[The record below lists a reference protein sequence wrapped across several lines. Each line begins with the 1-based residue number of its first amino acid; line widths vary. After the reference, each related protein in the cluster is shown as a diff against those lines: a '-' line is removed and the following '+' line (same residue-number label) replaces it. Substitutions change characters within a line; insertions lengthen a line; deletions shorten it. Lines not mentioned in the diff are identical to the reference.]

1 MIRNVLIDPYM
12 FLIEAE
18 EEIRKNISFF
28 NKVIRLHQKNK
39 VAIFIYQRWY
49 EKLKEMSFQ
58 PFPISTLEIKD
69 RNLKENILRLNS
81 SFLHLMVDNFIVI
94 EIDSCNGEQEFI
106 SDVKIVEDS
115 EYYELHKWRKYANS
129 GKWAFLR
136 EKSTSKIL
144 IKKIHEYGST
154 GHTHVFFKFSQAL
167 HASV

>member
-58 PFPISTLEIKD
+58 PFPISTLEIK
-69 RNLKENILRLNS
+69 RQKLK
-81 SFLHLMVDNFIVI
+81 
-94 EIDSCNGEQEFI
+94 G
-106 SDVKIVEDS
+106 
-115 EYYELHKWRKYANS
+115 KYF
-129 GKWAFLR
+129 AF
-136 EKSTSKIL
+136 E
-144 IKKIHEYGST
+144 
-154 GHTHVFFKFSQAL
+154 
-167 HASV
+167 